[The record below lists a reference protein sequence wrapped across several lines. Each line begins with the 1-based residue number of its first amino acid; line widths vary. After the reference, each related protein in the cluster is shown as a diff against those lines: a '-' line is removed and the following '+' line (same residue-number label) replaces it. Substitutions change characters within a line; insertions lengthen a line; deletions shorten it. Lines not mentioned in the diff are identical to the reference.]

1 MKANQTKEKE
11 NMNTYIIDNNKTSEK
26 FEKQFKSM
34 DDARHW
40 VINTLDLSKEWNIFL
55 LSEGDEKKKG
65 KLHHTE
71 YKKNYKNYILS
82 TIEEDSEG
90 NPITTEQEKVNYIF
104 NRFNSE
110 YGWNIER
117 VGKYKAMSEWL
128 SGLALNIEYYD
139 DAIVELA
146 VKMGSIDPN
155 PSDKL
160 KDKVANNYWDFMANV
175 ILGFEPKGKTI

>member
-1 MKANQTKEKE
+1 MFNESRKER
-11 NMNTYIIDNNKTSEK
+11 NMT
-26 FEKQFKSM
+26 
-34 DDARHW
+34 
-40 VINTLDLSKEWNIFL
+40 
-55 LSEGDEKKKG
+55 

-90 NPITTEQEKVNYIF
+90 KPITKDQEKINYIF
-104 NRFNSE
+104 DRFNSE

-128 SGLALNIEYYD
+128 SGLALDIEYYD
-139 DAIVELA
+139 DAIVDLA

-160 KDKVANNYWDFMANV
+160 KDKVAANYWNFMANV
-175 ILGFEPKGKTI
+175 ILWFEPKKGA